1 MLHPDLDDL
10 KRHIAVFEQIASVL
24 TEMGCGLE
32 PTSSE
37 NDHDIYL
44 VGMFEECLEL
54 ALVLRLPRLEL
65 KEADSGPG
73 FEEINNPTSV
83 FFNLCFME
91 FVDCRYTLEFTTND
105 GREKWTVDCSAGSPP
120 RTRERQLDSERVM
133 DAICEIARLF
143 LEIKN
148 ERDLKRAESVALTG
162 SFPV

>member
-37 NDHDIYL
+37 NDHDISL
-44 VGMFEECLEL
+44 VDMFEECLEL

-65 KEADSGPG
+65 KLADSGPG
-73 FEEINNPTSV
+73 FEEIDHPTSV
-83 FFNLCFME
+83 FFNLCFMD
-91 FVDCRYTLEFTTND
+91 FVNCHYTLEFTTH
-105 GREKWTVDCSAGSPP
+105 EAKEEWTVDCSAGSPP

-133 DAICEIARLF
+133 DAIRKITQLF

-148 ERDLKRAESVALTG
+148 ERDLKRAESAALTRT
-162 SFPV
+162 FPV

>member
-44 VGMFEECLEL
+44 VDMFEECLEL

-65 KEADSGPG
+65 
-73 FEEINNPTSV
+73 EEINNPTSV

-91 FVDCRYTLEFTTND
+91 FVACHYSLEFTTHD
-105 GREKWTVDCSAGSPP
+105 AKEKWTVDCSAGSSP
-120 RTRERQLDSERVM
+120 RTRERQLDSEQVM
-133 DAICEIARLF
+133 DAIREIAKLF

-148 ERDLKRAESVALTG
+148 ERDLKRAESAALTG
-162 SFPV
+162 TFPV